1 LRYMRLQALLPLLV
15 HPEEPRSVMVVG
27 FGTGITAG
35 ALLVH
40 PSLETRVVAEL
51 LQPVIDAGGHFTGNF
66 DASRD
71 PRLEIRIGDGRHEL
85 LRRSEPYDLITLEPP
100 PPSASGV
107 VNLYSRD
114 FYELCRERLGPGGVM
129 AQWWPLPT
137 QNEEDSRSL
146 VRSFLD
152 VFPYASAWSTE
163 LHEVLLVGS
172 LAPLA
177 LDGPRVAE
185 RFAAPGI
192 ASALTDVGVESPE
205 ALLGTWLTGR
215 EGLEAFAGDAPAV
228 TDDRPLIE
236 HAAWVRR
243 GEIHRV
249 LPRLLELATDVPLVE
264 SDPLRLG
271 VSEEVRELRQLYR
284 ASLLALDGRQEEA
297 VAMVLEVLNRDP
309 NNPYYRWI
317 ALGE

>member
-1 LRYMRLQALLPLLV
+1 
-15 HPEEPRSVMVVG
+15 MVVG

-40 PSLETRVVAEL
+40 PWLETRVVAEL

-85 LRRSEPYDLITLEPP
+85 LRRSERYDLITLEPP

-114 FYELCRERLGPGGVM
+114 FYELCRERLARGGVM

-137 QNEEDSRSL
+137 QNEEDSQSL

-172 LAPLA
+172 LEPLA
-177 LDGPRVAE
+177 LNGPRVAE

-192 ASALTDVGVESPE
+192 VSALTEVGVESPE

-215 EGLEAFAGDAPAV
+215 EGLEAFAGDAPPV

-249 LPRLLELATDVPLVE
+249 LARLLELATDVPLVE
-264 SDPLRLG
+264 SDPLRVG
-271 VSEEVRELRQLYR
+271 VSGEVRELRQLYR

-297 VAMVLEVLNRDP
+297 VAVVLEVLNRDP

-317 ALGE
+317 ALGGR